1 MTSQGTASI
10 ATLSV
15 DGDTTIAGTLVVAED
30 VLFSKDLHLNDQL
43 ISSAPASLG
52 GAVAVNGPLLVSGA
66 ATLKDTNIAG
76 AFSVPDAYDVSG
88 ALSIGSTLTVSQS
101 GQAQVGGS
109 LSTTGPV
116 VLSGL
121 TVNDTVTLSSSAAAL
136 QALGVDGPST
146 LQAVSLDGA
155 LSVAGSASFADE
167 VDVTG
172 GVSVGGSV
180 GLGGAAVIDGAL
192 SVGQGTTLSDSLQ
205 VGLGADVTGDLSV
218 TQNSRYKDNL
228 VVDGDLLVHGA
239 MRTRHREEVFLGDS
253 HIILNSGAV
262 AAGALSSGFASV
274 YSVDQ
279 VLCSDALVGFLGATG
294 NASGRFSIQGLS
306 AAAVTQN
313 DGRIVSVTGGSP
325 YDGLYLLDGS
335 DGAAPRL
342 YSTDSSAVDW
352 TLRMPFLNAVTWGP
366 SGGGGGSVSDR
377 LIAEDVQAAGV
388 SVAIVKVSHFL
399 ADSTGAV
406 WFARGGSRSDFWSQQ
421 GNTSYTR
428 LSVDGGD
435 TSFAQL
441 TASGVLDKATTS
453 LTTGG
458 IVAYLSSDDEL
469 GVTRKIINNSGAS
482 CTISAPQGQNIDGLP
497 SFTLQNNESIT
508 LTKFDG
514 NKYAGWFAA
523 SSTGSAY
530 VSIFGYGRFTYKLLD
545 DPSTSLDAANV
556 LLNAPT
562 VAATTAFLYRSV
574 AGGLYFSTNV
584 SPSAKGGLFSKI
596 NTYGSTIG
604 ALDIPYTDL
613 AHGGFFEY
621 VSLNPNHLSSMQ
633 ILMNT
638 ATVGASTHY
647 LCLGGNFH
655 NKLSTSGASY
665 SSDGFL
671 FSFVSS
677 SWTSSPS
684 GNSFAT
690 NQSHDVYLVAGI
702 AFRTAWTEA
711 GSGVYRSTETAIS
724 STKYLYPLN
733 GYWISSD
740 GLNFSQ
746 VNAATGQYDPAVTV
760 PKDDIFTFRAVT
772 SVVGLPGEQTFRVVA
787 SDPSTESSLGAA
799 YHFAYNSATST
810 YFAFPV
816 AAGTDTAA
824 RRQNNTSYLPFY
836 TSQNELNWSSN
847 LSLQSISNVGGL
859 SLNAMQFS
867 TVVVANGVIVVGLHS
882 SAWDDQPNLAFI
894 RSLDNG
900 QTWSLVETGHH
911 PYHSVAALVAGQGA
925 EPHHRMNLL
934 MVNNTFFIVRQ
945 RINSFDIFKSSD
957 AVNWTVSL
965 KNYNGTEVLPRYD
978 LEGLNWTHQQ
988 YVRDVY
994 LSYGNGTYVYVLYSN
1009 NQLASVQSQYNTSH
1023 SEGFR
1028 YILTSPDAST
1038 WTWRPLKE
1046 FLAFGTE
1053 NAHQIYPVYSLV
1065 TPCVYA
1071 NGTWIMRFSVG
1082 GGISGPGLRST
1093 DLVNWTAV
1101 TTQLPGVE
1109 YTDIVQGQLVVV
1121 SDLFV
1126 QVNSVR
1132 FWWDN
1137 VWFYAHYFSVSADG
1151 ISWTWLGGF
1160 PHGIEHLGGGT
1171 APAGPQVRRI
1181 VSRQILKLFLLNGQA
1196 WTDQAL
1202 KSSFPD
1208 ADFAEGGYLTLG

>member
-1 MTSQGTASI
+1 
-10 ATLSV
+10 
-15 DGDTTIAGTLVVAED
+15 
-30 VLFSKDLHLNDQL
+30 
-43 ISSAPASLG
+43 
-52 GAVAVNGPLLVSGA
+52 
-66 ATLKDTNIAG
+66 
-76 AFSVPDAYDVSG
+76 
-88 ALSIGSTLTVSQS
+88 
-101 GQAQVGGS
+101 
-109 LSTTGPV
+109 
-116 VLSGL
+116 
-121 TVNDTVTLSSSAAAL
+121 
-136 QALGVDGPST
+136 
-146 LQAVSLDGA
+146 
-155 LSVAGSASFADE
+155 
-167 VDVTG
+167 
-172 GVSVGGSV
+172 V
-180 GLGGAAVIDGAL
+180 GLEGAAVIDGAL
-192 SVGQGTTLSDSLQ
+192 SVGQVTTLSDSLQ
-205 VGLGADVTGDLSV
+205 VGLGTDVTGDLSV

-239 MRTRHREEVFLGDS
+239 MRTRHKEEVFLGDS
-253 HIILNSGAV
+253 HIVLNSGAV
-262 AAGALSSGFASV
+262 AVGALSSGFASV

-294 NASGRFSIQGLS
+294 SAPGRFSIQDLS
-306 AAAVTQN
+306 EAAVTQN

-366 SGGGGGSVSDR
+366 SGSGGGSVSDR

-406 WFARGGSRSDFWSQQ
+406 WFARGGSGSDFWSQQ
-421 GNTSYTR
+421 GHTSYTR

-441 TASGVLDKATTS
+441 AANGVLDKATTS

-458 IVAYLSSDDEL
+458 IVAYLSPDDEL

-508 LTKFDG
+508 LTKFDE

-562 VAATTAFLYRSV
+562 VAASTAFLYRSV

-596 NTYGSTIG
+596 DTYGSTIG

-613 AHGGFFEY
+613 AHGGFFEH

-665 SSDGFL
+665 SSDGLL

-690 NQSHDVYLVAGI
+690 DQSHDVYLVAGL

-711 GSGVYRSTETAIS
+711 GSSVYRSTETAIS

-746 VNAATGQYDPAVTV
+746 VNVTTGLYDPAVTV
-760 PKDDIFTFRAVT
+760 PKDEIFTFRAVAG
-772 SVVGLPGEQTFRVVA
+772 VVGLPEVQTFRVVA
-787 SDPSTESSLGAA
+787 SDPNTESLLGGT
-799 YHFAYNSATST
+799 YLFAYNSATST
-810 YFAFPV
+810 YFAFPEV
-816 AAGTDTAA
+816 EGATTAA

-836 TSQNELNWSSN
+836 TSQDKLNWSSN
-847 LSLQSISNVGGL
+847 LSLQSISNVGAL

-882 SAWDDQPNLAFI
+882 SAWLEPNLAFI

-900 QTWSLVETGHH
+900 QTWFLVETGHH
-911 PYHSVAALVAGQGA
+911 PYYSVSDMVAGTGLYS
-925 EPHHRMNLL
+925 EPLHSMNLV
-934 MVNNTFFIVRQ
+934 MVNNTFFILRQ
-945 RINSFDIFKSSD
+945 RARSFDIFKSSD
-957 AVNWTVSL
+957 AVNWQVSL
-965 KNYNGTEVLPRYD
+965 KNYDGTEVLARYD
-978 LEGLNWTHQQ
+978 LVGINWMNEL
-988 YVRDVY
+988 YARDVF
-994 LSYGNGTYVYVLYSN
+994 LSYGNGTYVFVIHHQS
-1009 NQLASVQSQYNTSH
+1009 QLASFNSQYNTSDQ
-1023 SEGFR
+1023 EGRR

-1046 FLAFGTE
+1046 FLLAPEIWHWFG
-1053 NAHQIYPVYSLV
+1053 ASYALV
-1065 TPCVYA
+1065 APCTYA
-1071 NGTWIMRFSVG
+1071 NGAWVLRFSFG
-1082 GGISGPGLRST
+1082 TLRST
-1093 DLVNWTAV
+1093 DLVNWAIDLTPLPGLDPSSTAV
-1101 TTQLPGVE
+1101 GAE
-1109 YTDIVQGQLVVV
+1109 ELVVV
-1121 SDLFV
+1121 NNLFV
-1126 QVNSVR
+1126 LLNHAR
-1132 FWWDN
+1132 FQWDGK
-1137 VWFYAHYFSVSADG
+1137 FFHAHYFAVSEDG
-1151 ISWTWLGGF
+1151 ISWTWLNGVNPGPSDLAGGNQ
-1160 PHGIEHLGGGT
+1160 PHPHHLYLH
-1171 APAGPQVRRI
+1171 VRRI
-1181 VSRQILKLFLLNGQA
+1181 VSRQVLKLFLVNGQV
-1196 WTDQAL
+1196 WTDQTL
-1202 KSSFPD
+1202 KPGYPD
-1208 ADFAEGGYLTLG
+1208 AGFAEAGAYLTLG